1 MCGSIE
7 HPRPCVMKKEHSE
20 FTREG
25 MDLLEKETEK
35 LRAEQE
41 NLSAEVKSNTDLRD
55 VKNRIL
61 MKVLTGLKTE

>member
-1 MCGSIE
+1 
-7 HPRPCVMKKEHSE
+7 
-20 FTREG
+20 

-41 NLSAEVKSNTDLRD
+41 NLSAEVKSNTNLRD

-61 MKVLTGLKTE
+61 MKF